1 MRGRTVGGSN
11 DSFYKW
17 QISMYDFE
25 TDTTQTSKYFSIK
38 HFNDTHGTN
47 YNSDHVQKL
56 TKLRSNI
63 GDYTMDDVKKARLTT
78 PGSVLAKIGNMKFCK
93 IREPVIYEVT
103 RRILN

>member
-1 MRGRTVGGSN
+1 MKGRLTGGLN
-11 DSFYKW
+11 ESFYKW
-17 QISMYDFE
+17 QISVYDLE
-25 TDTTQTSKYFSIK
+25 TDTTQTSKYFSIR

-56 TKLRSNI
+56 NKLRANI
-63 GDYTMDDVKKARLTT
+63 GDYTMDDVRNARLTT
-78 PGSVLAKIGNMKFCK
+78 PSSVLAKYGNLRFCK